1 MIKFLDLHKV
11 NQRFEEQFQTQ
22 FKLFFEKGWYV
33 LGEEV
38 AKFEQSFATLNNAK
52 YAIGVGDGLD
62 ALVLLFRGYIETG
75 VLKKG
80 DGVIVA
86 ANTYIATILAIH
98 EAGLKPVLVEPDEDS
113 FTISP
118 LEIEKKITSKTKC
131 IAVVHLYGQLANM
144 NAIEAIG
151 FKYNLLIIEDCA
163 QSHGINNTTTN
174 SKAFSFYPGKN
185 LGALGDGGAV
195 VTNDENLYKVILRL
209 RNYGSIEKYKH
220 ELKGF
225 NSRLDEIQA
234 LFLNI
239 KLPSLLQDNELRRN
253 IAKRYSIEIQ
263 NPKIELP
270 KILDFD
276 KHVFHLYVIRTK
288 NRDDFKAYLLA
299 NEIETQIHYP
309 IPPHKQAAF
318 FEWNQES
325 FPITE
330 QIHEEVLSL
339 PISPVLTEV
348 EVSKIIRVINSY

>member
-22 FKLFFEKGWYV
+22 LKLFFEKGWYI

-62 ALVLLFRGYIETG
+62 ALVLLFRGYIEIG

-80 DGVIVA
+80 DEVIVA
-86 ANTYIATILAIH
+86 ANTYIATILAIL
-98 EAGLKPVLVEPDEDS
+98 EAGLQPVLVEPDEDS

-163 QSHGINNTTTN
+163 QSHGINHTTTY

-239 KLPSLLQDNELRRN
+239 KLPSLLQDNELRRSV
-253 IAKRYSIEIQ
+253 ARRYSTEIQ
-263 NPKIELP
+263 NSKIELP

-276 KHVFHLYVIRTK
+276 KHIFHLYVIRTK

-309 IPPHKQAAF
+309 IPPHKQVAF

-348 EVSKIIRVINSY
+348 EVSKIISVINSY

>member
-22 FKLFFEKGWYV
+22 LKLFFEKGWYI

-38 AKFEQSFATLNNAK
+38 AKFEHSFATLNNAK

-62 ALVLLFRGYIETG
+62 ALVLLFRGYIEIG

-80 DGVIVA
+80 DEVVVA
-86 ANTYIATILAIH
+86 ANTYIATILAIL
-98 EAGLKPVLVEPDEDS
+98 EAGLQPVLVEPDEDS

-163 QSHGINNTTTN
+163 QSHGINDTTTYT
-174 SKAFSFYPGKN
+174 KAFSFYPGKN

-239 KLPSLLQDNELRRN
+239 KLPSLHQDNERRRN
-253 IAKRYSIEIQ
+253 IARRYSTEIQ

-270 KILDFD
+270 EILDFD

-299 NEIETQIHYP
+299 NAIETQIHYP
-309 IPPHKQAAF
+309 IPPHKQAAL
-318 FEWNQES
+318 FEWNHES